1 MLWIMANLGLGI
13 VESLVNWICIFSFME
28 ANGQTIFR
36 KKRWYVLG
44 GMLAAAIQFGTAAAF
59 PGNWMTVGVPLLL
72 TLILGCLLFHRGPQ
86 ALTFDILFAV
96 VLVLGMECGIFIM
109 NLIAQQIHFE
119 NVLQFGTF
127 CLVIKIIIILLIA
140 WRMIKWRKNELE
152 STLPLRQA
160 LVIVA
165 LPGFSLFFLY
175 SLLEML
181 GVYIQLEG
189 VWLVLA
195 NIILLMLLNVYFLY
209 LFGYLF
215 RTKKLEAENEFFQ
228 MQNEMQYHYY
238 EQLERKYQESR
249 KIFHDMKNHLQAV
262 EQLYEEK
269 NKEAG
274 DAYAKD
280 LYHMLN
286 IMGEKYYSSNH
297 MLNIIL
303 NEKFSAAR
311 KAGIQVKAEIGD
323 VVFDDLKDIDITSIF
338 ANLLDNAVEAAS
350 KAGEGAFLDLKID
363 SVQDFRVIQIR
374 NSRKAGDGNMEKRSV
389 DNSKDPGKAGNHR
402 VKHMGLGLV
411 NVQNALEKYHGSLEH
426 SMSDTEYR
434 ISVMIPGRE

>member
-1 MLWIMANLGLGI
+1 MG
-13 VESLVNWICIFSFME
+13 VV
-28 ANGQTIFR
+28 
-36 KKRWYVLG
+36 
-44 GMLAAAIQFGTAAAF
+44 LAAAIQFGIGAVF
-59 PGNWMTVGVPLLL
+59 PGNWLTVGGPLLL
-72 TLILGCLLFHRGPQ
+72 TLILGYLLFHRKPQ
-86 ALTFDILFAV
+86 ALIFDILFAV
-96 VLVLGMECGIFIM
+96 ILVLGMECGIFIM
-109 NLIAQQIHFE
+109 NLMAQQIHFE
-119 NVLQFGTF
+119 NMLQFGTF
-127 CLVIKIIIILLIA
+127 CMVIKIIIILLIA

-152 STLPLRQA
+152 STLPLRQV

-175 SLLEML
+175 SLLEMMS
-181 GVYIQLEG
+181 VYVQLEG
-189 VWLVLA
+189 VWLILV

-311 KAGIQVKAEIGD
+311 KAGVQVKAEIGD

-363 SVQDFRVIQIR
+363 VVQEFRVIQIR
-374 NSRKAGDGNMEKRSV
+374 NSRRASDENMQKSAGDG
-389 DNSKDPGKAGNHR
+389 SKEPGKER
-402 VKHMGLGLV
+402 KTREKHMGLGLV
-411 NVQNALEKYHGSLEH
+411 NVQNALEKYHGSLER
-426 SMSDTEYR
+426 SMSETEYR